1 MARQVD
7 SHPLLLAALAG
18 LFLGA
23 ACKKDASPAPSSEE
37 TKQVA
42 APLGST
48 APSPSQNQ
56 KACCKGKNDCK
67 GKGGCAVAGKHD
79 CAGKNECKGQGGCD
93 MRC

>member
-1 MARQVD
+1 MARPVD
-7 SHPLLLAALAG
+7 AHPLLIAALTG

-23 ACKKDASPAPSSEE
+23 ACKGGAPAPSGE
-37 TKQVA
+37 TKQASALGSA
-42 APLGST
+42 AP
-48 APSPSQNQ
+48 SQKD

-79 CAGKNECKGQGGCD
+79 CAGKNDCKGQGGCD